1 MKFATLSLLLFATGL
16 AFAQKPTQPKKAPQ
30 VNSVKTEIK
39 EIPLNDAD
47 ADKFLLAVEKANHAA
62 DNITAAFMIWK
73 STPEVA
79 PLFANK
85 DTQDKAL
92 EATAAELL
100 KKAGLDITKYY
111 VDGSLHTLSL

>member
-62 DNITAAFMIWK
+62 DNITAAFYDLEIYARS
-73 STPEVA
+73 ST
-79 PLFANK
+79 
-85 DTQDKAL
+85 T
-92 EATAAELL
+92 
-100 KKAGLDITKYY
+100 IC
-111 VDGSLHTLSL
+111 